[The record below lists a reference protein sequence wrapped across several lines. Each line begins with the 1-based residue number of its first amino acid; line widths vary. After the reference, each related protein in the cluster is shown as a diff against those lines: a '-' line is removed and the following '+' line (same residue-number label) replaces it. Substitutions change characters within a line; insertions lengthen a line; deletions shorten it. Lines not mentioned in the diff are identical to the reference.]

1 MALNVQN
8 AKIEL
13 IQWLTTVD
21 DIAMLK
27 KLLEFRNSST
37 YELSETERLSIDQG
51 LEDLKNGEV
60 IPHSETKK
68 VYEKWL

>member
-13 IQWLTTVD
+13 IQWLTTVED
-21 DIAMLK
+21 TDMLK

-37 YELSETERLSIDQG
+37 YELSEAERKSVEEG

-60 IPHSETKK
+60 IPHAEAKK
-68 VYEKWL
+68 IYEKWL